1 MTRVADPDRGF
12 IFRIRIKELKKRI
25 ISGPDLNA
33 KNFLS
38 FFIDQ
43 SYNKKPITQL
53 RLLFF
58 TQNLDPVFLDGRI
71 WIRIRIL
78 LVGRIRN
85 PTDKRRSM
93 VLHHSV
99 PHRLARYLLISAN
112 GIFIRLYCSTISL
125 VHSRAPEKSIRLAP
139 PPLLPPHLI
148 L

>member
-58 TQNLDPVFLDGRI
+58 TQNLEPVFLDGRI
-71 WIRIRIL
+71 WIRIRTFL
-78 LVGRIRN
+78 GGRIRN
-85 PTDKRRSM
+85 PSDKSM

-112 GIFIRLYCSTISL
+112 CIFIRLYCPTISL
-125 VHSRAPEKSIRLAP
+125 VHSRAPEKVSGLLPP
-139 PPLLPPHLI
+139 PPLI